1 MLCEALLL
9 HVTMR
14 YVAPGFTYKLV
25 AKRTHRS
32 KELAA
37 DGLRSHAAL
46 PLPAAHPA
54 FTLVEVKVLL
64 QVLVDSNQKAGSSK
78 TCVLRRTYMAGS
90 PANQP

>member
-9 HVTMR
+9 RVTMR

-54 FTLVEVKVLL
+54 LH
-64 QVLVDSNQKAGSSK
+64 
-78 TCVLRRTYMAGS
+78 
-90 PANQP
+90 